1 MCYFHGQI
9 NRKGM
14 EVGEMT
20 EKGISRTAR
29 FVVLMIAALGLG
41 GAWIGIK
48 DILGL
53 GLITYA
59 FGAVGIAAALV
70 LMLGD

>member
-1 MCYFHGQI
+1 
-9 NRKGM
+9 
-14 EVGEMT
+14 MT

-53 GLITYA
+53 DLITYV
-59 FGAVGIAAALV
+59 FGAVGMGAALV

>member
-1 MCYFHGQI
+1 
-9 NRKGM
+9 
-14 EVGEMT
+14 MT
-20 EKGISRTAR
+20 EKGTSRTAR
-29 FVVLMIAALGLG
+29 FVVLMIAAFGLG
-41 GAWIGIK
+41 GAWAGIN

-53 GLITYA
+53 DLVTYV